1 MVDSQNTWDV
11 GVWRCGGVGALVC
24 GVPTLHL
31 LRKRDD
37 ERGGAGSGKEGSQ
50 DEDEFGE
57 NKEAITQAERVVD
70 AKRKAQVASLLKH
83 YVRLA
88 VKLEKDRDAQ
98 AAAGAKKLE
107 DKTTV
112 KSSPDDESKSG
123 TEIENTLS
131 NQGGA

>member
-1 MVDSQNTWDV
+1 MDGDGFKLFDYTGYGDAAVTE
-11 GVWRCGGVGALVC
+11 A
-24 GVPTLHL
+24 LHL

-50 DEDEFGE
+50 DEDD
-57 NKEAITQAERVVD
+57 NRKEAITQAERVVD

-88 VKLEKDRDAQ
+88 VELEKDRDAQ
-98 AAAGAKKLE
+98 AAARAKKLE